1 MAEPG
6 SPPVLLTIEPQIFV
20 TDMPRAI
27 GFFVD
32 KLGFGVGFT
41 YGEPPFYAQV
51 VRDAARLNLRHVDR
65 PVIDRSAEPDLL
77 SASITVSDVGGLF
90 VEFQDRG
97 APFRETLT
105 RKPWHEAGQGSFIIE
120 GPDGNLLLF
129 AGPGLA

>member
-1 MAEPG
+1 M
-6 SPPVLLTIEPQIFV
+6 LLTVEPQIFV

-32 KLGFGVGFT
+32 KLGFGISLT

-65 PVIDRSAEPDLL
+65 PVIDRGVESDLL
-77 SASITVSDVGGLF
+77 SASITVSDAGGLF

-97 APFRETLT
+97 VPFRETLT
-105 RKPWHEAGQGSFIIE
+105 RKPWHEDGQGSFIIE
-120 GPDGNLLLF
+120 APDGNLLLF
-129 AGPGLA
+129 AGSWLA